1 MNTQE
6 KQSSNV
12 PASEISKN
20 QILNMDDDFLNS
32 EDPEDP
38 EEDEDEDVD
47 DEDLEEEAENSV
59 DNPGND
65 FNEIEKEIDEEVE

>member
-1 MNTQE
+1 MNTEE

-12 PASEISKN
+12 LANEISKN

-32 EDPEDP
+32 KDPEDS
-38 EEDEDEDVD
+38 EED

-65 FNEIEKEIDEEVE
+65 FNEIEKEIDEEIV